1 MMDSET
7 WLNARAALDLGF
19 CDKILYTENA
29 KKEEDDEEKDVVF
42 DKNTMVTNTI
52 SAMRKKLKT
61 IPKEPTGT
69 DISQLETRLNL
80 LK

>member
-1 MMDSET
+1 
-7 WLNARAALDLGF
+7 
-19 CDKILYTENA
+19 
-29 KKEEDDEEKDVVF
+29 
-42 DKNTMVTNTI
+42 
-52 SAMRKKLKT
+52 MRKKLKT